1 MDALGIEREDDA
13 FGTQTLVSEV
23 LLDDTDLGEELAVL
37 FAAVCGH
44 AKLVEK
50 LGGDEARRAADR
62 CLKRM
67 ERAVEMFAGRVV
79 KQMDGELLAL
89 FDTADAAAQAAIE
102 IQLRVADLPPVS
114 SIKLGVREA
123 FAFGPVFSS
132 ADGFGGAAVFRAAT
146 LAGAATA
153 GQVMTSESGA
163 DALSPAW
170 QKTLESRG
178 VGPAGEPVFQLK
190 SVLPAGGGDLTA
202 GHAAAS
208 MTPAADVSAKRL
220 CLRYRGEVR
229 IFAADVERITLGRDA
244 ASDVV
249 VHDRRA
255 SRQHAYFERR
265 DGQLMFADCSTNGT
279 VLTTPGHRD
288 VFLRQA
294 ERPVQAKGRLSFG
307 GSGREAS
314 GEVIEFELI

>member
-1 MDALGIEREDDA
+1 MDGLGIEREEDA
-13 FGTQTLVSEV
+13 FGTQTLVSDV
-23 LLDDTDLGEELAVL
+23 LLDDTDFGEELAVL

-79 KQMDGELLAL
+79 KHMDGEMLAL

-114 SIKLGVREA
+114 NIKLGVREA

-146 LAGAATA
+146 LAGVATA
-153 GQVMTSESGA
+153 GQVMTNEAGA

-170 QKTLESRG
+170 QKTIESRG
-178 VGPAGEPVFQLK
+178 VGPTGEREFQLK
-190 SVLPAGGGDLTA
+190 SVLPGGSDLTA
-202 GHAAAS
+202 GRAAADV
-208 MTPAADVSAKRL
+208 TPTVDVSAKRL
-220 CLRYRGEVR
+220 CLRYRGEVL
-229 IFAADVERITLGRDA
+229 IFAAEIARITLGRDP

-265 DGQLMFADCSTNGT
+265 NGQLMFADCSTNGT
-279 VLTTPGHRD
+279 VLTVPGHRD
-288 VFLRQA
+288 VFLRQV
-294 ERPVQAKGRLSFG
+294 ERPIQAKGRLSFG

-314 GEVIEFELI
+314 SEVVEFELI

>member
-1 MDALGIEREDDA
+1 MDGLGSEREDDA
-13 FGTQTLVSEV
+13 FGTQTLVSDV
-23 LLDDTDLGEELAVL
+23 LLDDEDLGEQLAVL

-50 LGGDEARRAADR
+50 LGGEEARRAAER

-114 SIKLGVREA
+114 NIKLGVREA
-123 FAFGPVFSS
+123 FAYGPVFSS
-132 ADGFGGAAVFRAAT
+132 AEGFGGAAVFRAAT

-153 GQVMTSESGA
+153 GQVLASESAA

-170 QKTLESRG
+170 QKTIESRG
-178 VGPAGEPVFQLK
+178 PGPMGERMFQLK
-190 SVLPAGGGDLTA
+190 SVLPGASDLSA
-202 GHAAAS
+202 GHAAADL
-208 MTPAADVSAKRL
+208 MPAGSISAKRL
-220 CLRYRGEVR
+220 CLRYRGEVM
-229 IFAADVERITLGRDA
+229 IFAAEIERITLGRDA
-244 ASDVV
+244 GSDVV

-265 DGQLMFADCSTNGT
+265 DGQLMFGDCSTNGT
-279 VLTTPGHRD
+279 VLTVPGQRD